1 MIQLN
6 QPIRTNRVPIFAVT
20 VTLPSGADL
29 SADPEGSAP
38 SAKARDAGLARRI
51 AERDGEALADVVNAQ
66 FPRVFAVA
74 RRMVGNDADAEDIAQ
89 DVFLRLWRKPP
100 DLSDE
105 RALLS
110 TWLYRV
116 ASNLSIDRL
125 RRKRPDPMDETSEIP
140 SSDAGP
146 DVAAAG
152 QQVARQIDAAL
163 AALPDRQRLA
173 LTLTYYEGCSNIET
187 AEIMETTAEAVE
199 SLLSR
204 ARRGVRATLD
214 GQWQDLLDAVAEIDR

>member
-6 QPIRTNRVPIFAVT
+6 RPTRTNRVPNVAVT
-20 VTLPSGADL
+20 VTLPSGAGL
-29 SADPEGSAP
+29 SVDPEGPVP
-38 SAKARDAGLARRI
+38 SAKARDASLARRI
-51 AERDGEALADVVNAQ
+51 AERDGEALSDVVSAQ

-100 DLSDE
+100 DLSGE

-116 ASNLSIDRL
+116 AANLSIDRL
-125 RRKRPDPMDETSEIP
+125 RRKRPDPLDETVEIP

-146 DVAAAG
+146 DAATAG
-152 QQVARQIDAAL
+152 HQVARHIDTAL

-187 AEIMETTAEAVE
+187 AEVMETTAEAVE

-204 ARRGVRATLD
+204 ARRNVRTMLD

>member
-1 MIQLN
+1 M
-6 QPIRTNRVPIFAVT
+6 T

-29 SADPEGSAP
+29 STDAEGSAP

-51 AERDGEALADVVNAQ
+51 AERDGEALSEVVTAQ
-66 FPRVFAVA
+66 FSRVFAVA

-116 ASNLSIDRL
+116 AANLSIDRL
-125 RRKRPDPMDETSEIP
+125 RRKRPDPLDETAEIP
-140 SSDAGP
+140 STDPGP
-146 DVAAAG
+146 DAAAAG
-152 QQVARQIDAAL
+152 HQVARQVDTAL

-173 LTLTYYEGCSNIET
+173 LTLTYYEGFSNIET
-187 AEIMETTAEAVE
+187 AEIMETSAEAVE

-204 ARRGVRATLD
+204 ARRGLRANLD
-214 GQWQDLLDAVAEIDR
+214 GQWQDLLDAVADMDR

>member
-1 MIQLN
+1 MIHLSRPTRTDRT
-6 QPIRTNRVPIFAVT
+6 PIVAVT

-29 SADPEGSAP
+29 SADAKRSAP

-51 AERDGEALADVVNAQ
+51 AERDGEALSDVVTAQ
-66 FPRVFAVA
+66 FSRVFAVA

-116 ASNLSIDRL
+116 AANLSIDRL
-125 RRKRPDPMDETSEIP
+125 RRKRPEPLDETAAIP
-140 SSDAGP
+140 SADPGP
-146 DVAAAG
+146 DAAAAG
-152 QQVARQIDAAL
+152 HQVARHVDTAL

-173 LTLTYYEGCSNIET
+173 LTLTYYEGFSNIET
-187 AEIMETTAEAVE
+187 AEIMETSAEAVE

-204 ARRGVRATLD
+204 ARRGLRANLD
-214 GQWQDLLDAVAEIDR
+214 GQWQDLLDAVADMDR